1 MHVYMSVIF
10 AENATVFFNA
20 EKLQFYSTETNKM
33 TCNGTIDFPKFTQI
47 SITKLNVSV
56 IASRQNAIQITANGS
71 NNYHYGV
78 YFCIVDATG
87 MEFTKTLFL
96 RNKGRSYC
104 IAMGLYGNNV

>member
-1 MHVYMSVIF
+1 MLFLQKMQQ
-10 AENATVFFNA
+10 FFLINA
-20 EKLQFYSTETNKM
+20 EKLQFYSTETNKI

-47 SITKLNVSV
+47 SITKLNISV
-56 IASRQNAIQITANGS
+56 IASGQNAIQIAANGS

-78 YFCIVDATG
+78 YFCIMDATG

-104 IAMGLYGNNV
+104 IAMSLYGNNV